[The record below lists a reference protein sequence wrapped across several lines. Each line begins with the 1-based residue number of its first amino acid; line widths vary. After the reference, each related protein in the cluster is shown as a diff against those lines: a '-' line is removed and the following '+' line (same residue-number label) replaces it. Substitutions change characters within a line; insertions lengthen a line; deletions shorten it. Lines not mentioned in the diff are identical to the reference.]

1 MRIYYDT
8 EFHDTGRTIDL
19 ISIGLVAEDGKELYR
34 INGGGM
40 GIPGAA
46 NNKWLRE
53 NVLPSLPVK
62 VRHRSE
68 FPLDEQ
74 KFLNAINAAYYPTW
88 VEEHPDFQHVCT
100 GDKLRRDVHNFLTQ
114 YKDIELWAYYA
125 AYDHVAL
132 AQIYGPMINLPLG
145 IPMYTHDL
153 MQEWDR
159 LGRPTLPKQSGGN
172 HNALADA
179 RHNRIVGD
187 FLAGIEARN
196 KEFIVNMTGST
207 VMSDSDMD
215 KFVSR
220 VSRTLVNRVLPAG
233 GVRIKKDPDPTPD
246 LCNAVS
252 EGLIS
257 VDEAREALGKEPWGL
272 PETQRPWTADGKPEH
287 NPPYVK
293 QGDGITSVSYHVA
306 TMADQID
313 TLIARMQ
320 EPRDATPEDEYG
332 GCHDCE
338 D

>member
-220 VSRTLVNRVLPAG
+220 VSRTLANRVLPAG
-233 GVRIKKDPDPTPD
+233 GVRVT
-246 LCNAVS
+246 
-252 EGLIS
+252 
-257 VDEAREALGKEPWGL
+257 AREPNGQPV
-272 PETQRPWTADGKPEH
+272 H

>member
-1 MRIYYDT
+1 MRVYYDT

-34 INGGGM
+34 INGGGL

-53 NVLPSLPVK
+53 NVLASLPVK

-68 FPLDEQ
+68 FPLEEQ

-88 VEEHPDFQHVCT
+88 VESHPDFQHVCT

-114 YKDIELWAYYA
+114 YKDVELWAYYA

-132 AQIYGPMINLPLG
+132 AQLFGPMINLPLG

-159 LGRPTLPKQSGGN
+159 LGRPDLPKQSNGN

-179 RHNRIVGD
+179 RHNRIIGD
-187 FLAGIEARN
+187 LLKARDEDSKRVEINLA
-196 KEFIVNMTGST
+196 KSM
-207 VMSDSDMD
+207 VMDSEDMD
-215 KFVSR
+215 KLVSKIG
-220 VSRTLVNRVLPAG
+220 RTITQKVAPQG
-233 GVRIKKDPDPTPD
+233 GIRIMSGRGP
-246 LCNAVS
+246 S
-252 EGLIS
+252 
-257 VDEAREALGKEPWGL
+257 
-272 PETQRPWTADGKPEH
+272 GKPLH
-287 NPPYVK
+287 DPAYVCLGNTLTDT
-293 QGDGITSVSYHVA
+293 QYHVG
-306 TMADQID
+306 TLADEID
-313 TLIARMQ
+313 ALIARMQ
-320 EPRDATPEDEYG
+320 EPRDAVPEDTR
-332 GCHDCE
+332 DCE